1 MYMSG
6 VQLIYLQCLL
16 YWFAEPND
24 YPQVVSRVIT
34 FTLPG
39 GIEECTPIAVVDDGI
54 DDALDR
60 ENFFLDLTPGTNSA
74 IGIPGRATVTIINTR
89 KFSQIGLT

>member
-1 MYMSG
+1 MYTSG
-6 VQLIYLQCLL
+6 DHESVVYLQCLL

-34 FTLPG
+34 FPGSMMG

-54 DDALDR
+54 DETPDN

-74 IGIPGRATVTIINTR
+74 IGNPGRATVTIIDAR
-89 KFSQIGLT
+89 SKFS